1 MHPAILS
8 NCFIDFYSEWPEAAL
23 LAVANT
29 FFKHNQLDKIIAN
42 TKSVATSSVGVEPK
56 KGLTFIIII
65 SLLVYASSSGSLKSE
80 FVP

>member
-29 FFKHNQLDKIIAN
+29 FFKNNQLDKIIAN
-42 TKSVATSSVGVEPK
+42 TKTIATSMVC
-56 KGLTFIIII
+56 
-65 SLLVYASSSGSLKSE
+65 YW
-80 FVP
+80 